1 MDGPA
6 ANVFGRKL
14 GDDLVSHPELPPLG
28 GIDFVLCGSS
38 RAATLERRAVRR
50 ARSAG
55 VRCAVWLDHWVNY
68 PMRFELDG
76 VSVLPDEVWVCDEH
90 AAALARAGLPGA
102 DVRLKGN
109 PYLADFAAEVH
120 ARERESRSGV
130 VDAERILYV
139 TEPNAVATEGLEK
152 YLRYL
157 ARREGGE
164 VELRLRTHPAEA
176 PDKYDILLDRHA
188 AGLKHEVS
196 ADATLAQDVAWA
208 DTVVGLDTMA
218 MFAAV
223 HAGRRVMSALPP
235 GTASHL
241 PPDPRIERLWT

>member
-90 AAALARAGLPGA
+90 AAALARAGLP
-102 DVRLKGN
+102 
-109 PYLADFAAEVH
+109 
-120 ARERESRSGV
+120 
-130 VDAERILYV
+130 
-139 TEPNAVATEGLEK
+139 
-152 YLRYL
+152 
-157 ARREGGE
+157 
-164 VELRLRTHPAEA
+164 A
-176 PDKYDILLDRHA
+176 PTCD
-188 AGLKHEVS
+188 
-196 ADATLAQDVAWA
+196 
-208 DTVVGLDTMA
+208 
-218 MFAAV
+218 
-223 HAGRRVMSALPP
+223 
-235 GTASHL
+235 
-241 PPDPRIERLWT
+241 